1 MVTYR
6 YYRLTRDSY
15 VATYRCYRLT
25 HGSYQA
31 ACHSAHLSW
40 QMRHEGKRK
49 SGCGRGQRLVGSEQR
64 RGEGK
69 RIKPG
74 QEL

>member
-15 VATYRCYRLT
+15 GATYRCYRLT

-31 ACHSAHLSW
+31 ACHSCAFILTN
-40 QMRHEGKRK
+40 EA
-49 SGCGRGQRLVGSEQR
+49 RGQEEKRLRPGSA
-64 RGEGK
+64 
-69 RIKPG
+69 PG
-74 QEL
+74 RF